1 MFDLYAKQI
10 EGVSSGIKER
20 AQKES
25 GDYLLQVRSASV
37 DTVFVRNPGKFIG
50 RGGSNL
56 RSLQRQTSTTVYGRG
71 VRSEQMFVV
80 YYRDASGLAAVKRAA
95 ARY

>member
-1 MFDLYAKQI
+1 MFDLYAKQL
-10 EGVSSGIKER
+10 EGVPSVIEER
-20 AQKES
+20 AQTQSEN
-25 GDYLLQVRSASV
+25 YLLQVRSASV
-37 DTVFVRNPGKFIG
+37 DKVIVRNPGKFIG
-50 RGGSNL
+50 RGGVNL

-71 VRSEQMFVV
+71 PRSEQTFIV